1 MPDGRQSGQS
11 PDAGSPQERDP
22 PYTFSGDAPSAS
34 RDHIAF
40 MNWTDYV
47 LAAATLV
54 VTLNVFTVF
63 VLVRAHQK

>member
-1 MPDGRQSGQS
+1 MDIAPRLIDLAQAAVPPS
-11 PDAGSPQERDP
+11 DP

-34 RDHIAF
+34 RDHIAL

>member
-1 MPDGRQSGQS
+1 
-11 PDAGSPQERDP
+11 
-22 PYTFSGDAPSAS
+22 
-34 RDHIAF
+34 

>member
-1 MPDGRQSGQS
+1 M
-11 PDAGSPQERDP
+11 
-22 PYTFSGDAPSAS
+22 APSAS
-34 RDHIAF
+34 RDHIAW